1 MDFRSPVSLPA
12 MNSDGPHLACGQPGG
27 GQPTDSAIG
36 NGGFYVGLLGNVA
49 FEDLAEDDHGLADET
64 AQFVVTDRIEVLF
77 RIHQIDK
84 KVHAP
89 LVQPHP
95 SAFPGC
101 SVPNAELVNEYGTRK
116 FRAILPQSMRPGFGR
131 AVDARLTTAGY
142 FFGVLHNLR

>member
-1 MDFRSPVSLPA
+1 M
-12 MNSDGPHLACGQPGG
+12 LAGAVVTRPKKSGLARASISG
-27 GQPTDSAIG
+27 KRDRWAH
-36 NGGFYVGLLGNVA
+36 VGLLRDVP
-49 FEDLAEDDHGLADET
+49 FEDLAENNHGLADEA
-64 AQFVVTDRIEVLF
+64 AQLVVADRIEVLF